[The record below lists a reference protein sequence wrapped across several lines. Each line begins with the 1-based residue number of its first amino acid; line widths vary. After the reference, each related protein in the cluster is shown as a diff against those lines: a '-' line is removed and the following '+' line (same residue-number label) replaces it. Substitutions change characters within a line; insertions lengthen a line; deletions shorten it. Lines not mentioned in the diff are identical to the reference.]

1 MAKREGKSPSYGD
14 GRIGDKLP
22 RRVVGPHTIT
32 TFGTEYR
39 AFRQNSW
46 GTWRWNVPEGAYDP
60 AKEDAGFASD
70 MTYDHDA
77 RRIDPRQGDGLYHG
91 PSSGHL
97 NLEKAS
103 NIGMGGMYGYG
114 ASMNAWHVDYRSE
127 EHTSEL
133 QSLMRISYAVF

>member
-39 AFRQNSW
+39 AFRQNIW

-60 AKEDAGFASD
+60 AKEDAGFASE

-91 PSSGHL
+91 PSRGHL
-97 NLEKAS
+97 NLEKEIGRAS
-103 NIGMGGMYGYG
+103 CRERVCKY
-114 ASMNAWHVDYRSE
+114 V
-127 EHTSEL
+127 
-133 QSLMRISYAVF
+133 